1 MRSWRGVPTQL
12 FLRDAETQAR
22 CVLINDQATNA
33 LCLIIAGTD
42 HDNIDVIIASARN
55 KLLCAIQHIM
65 IAIAPRCSFERRCI
79 RPAARFREAIAGD
92 FVHRHKV
99 RQIARLKLCIAKAI
113 DHPCR
118 HIVDGDK
125 GAGGRAT
132 IGHGFHDQRGFQT
145 A

>member
-1 MRSWRGVPTQL
+1 
-12 FLRDAETQAR
+12 
-22 CVLINDQATNA
+22 
-33 LCLIIAGTD
+33 
-42 HDNIDVIIASARN
+42 
-55 KLLCAIQHIM
+55 M
-65 IAIAPRCSFERRCI
+65 IAIAPRAGLQRRCI
-79 RPAARFREAIAGD
+79 RPAARFREAIACD
-92 FVHRHKV
+92 FFHRHKV
-99 RQIARLKLCIAKAI
+99 GQIARLKLCIAKAI